1 LSGKQITTDR
11 LGEERA
17 SGGPAVRILEGRGG
31 DGHPITCEVID
42 WYAHDRAKGVF
53 VPEKVSRLRQ
63 KLADKATLEPK
74 FRFYALYDRVYRADV
89 LRTAY
94 SLVRANGGAPG
105 VDRESFKSIEASEGG
120 ETALLAELQDELQS
134 RRYRPLAV
142 RRVYIPKANGGER
155 PLGIPAIRDRVVQM
169 AALLVLEPIFEVD
182 FLECSYGFRPQ
193 RNTHQA
199 LAAIRGYVKDGLTEV
214 YDADL
219 KGYFD
224 TIPHAQLLKCV
235 EERVCDRSVLHL
247 LRLWLKAPVVEPERR
262 SPPRGCPPRGCSP
275 RPGSKN
281 GTRGDSRGGSRGG
294 SPSQGGAS
302 PGTRS
307 GVRNTSGTPQGGV
320 ISPLLSNIYL
330 HWLEKAFYHRN
341 GPARRHGAEL
351 VRYADDFVVLA
362 RHLSD
367 DVVGW
372 LEHRLEGQMQLMV
385 NREKTR
391 IVRLSDPGSH
401 LDFLGYRMRFY
412 ASLYRGGRRY
422 LNVAPSPGAV
432 VREKDKL
439 RLLIHGRRHHVPIPL
454 LLKEVNVQVQSWGR
468 AFSYGYPAMAYRSIN
483 DFLVYRL
490 TGHLQRR
497 SQCPFVYATKGS
509 RHSRLQALGL
519 RLLRSGAAPPPQAHA
534 SGRAGCGKSAR
545 PVR

>member
-1 LSGKQITTDR
+1 MSGKDQTTTDR
-11 LGEERA
+11 LGEDPA
-17 SGGPAVRILEGRGG
+17 SGLPAVRILLGPG
-31 DGHPITCEVID
+31 DDGNPIAYEVID
-42 WYAHDRAKGVF
+42 WYAHDRARRVV

-63 KLADKATLEPK
+63 KLADKATLEPN
-74 FRFYALYDRVYRADV
+74 FRFYALYDRIYRTDV

-94 SLVRANGGAPG
+94 SLVRLKGGAPG
-105 VDRESFKSIEASEGG
+105 VDRESFENIEASVGG
-120 ETALLAELQDELQS
+120 IAGLVAELQDELRT
-134 RRYRPLAV
+134 RRYRPRAV
-142 RRVYIPKANGGER
+142 RRVYIPKANGGQR

-199 LAAIRGYVKDGLTEV
+199 LAAIQGYVKHGLTEV

-235 EERVCDRSVLHL
+235 EMRVCDRSVLHL
-247 LRLWLKAPVVEPERR
+247 LRLWLKAPVVEPEKRN
-262 SPPRGCPPRGCSP
+262 PP
-275 RPGSKN
+275 
-281 GTRGDSRGGSRGG
+281 RGG
-294 SPSQGGAS
+294 SPSQGGIRS
-302 PGTRS
+302 GGSRSGTGP

-330 HWLEKAFYHRN
+330 HCLEKAFYDKT
-341 GPARRHGAEL
+341 GPAKRHRAQL

-362 RHLSD
+362 RNLSG
-367 DVVGW
+367 DVVDW
-372 LEHRLEGQMQLMV
+372 LEHQLEGQMQLTV

-391 IVRLSDPGSH
+391 IVRLQDPGSH

-432 VREKDKL
+432 AREKDKV
-439 RLLIHGRRHHVPIPL
+439 RLIINDRRHHVPLPDLIAQ
-454 LLKEVNVQVQSWGR
+454 VNLQIQSWGR
-468 AFSYGYPAMAYRSIN
+468 AFSFGYPAMAFRNIN
-483 DFLVYRL
+483 SFVVYRL
-490 TGHLQRR
+490 TGHLRRR
-497 SQCPFVYATKGS
+497 SQRPFVYATEGS
-509 RHSRLQALGL
+509 RQSRLQALGL
-519 RLLRSGAAPPPQAHA
+519 QLLRSGAAAPPKAHA